1 MIIDILMTH
10 INIKILCNIKMF
22 SVRLSK
28 TFANRP
34 SVVCRRKRM
43 TVKAHAVVPEMMD
56 VLTHHVCPI
65 ITKCANMYIGTEEH
79 QLSVLAKLHAI
90 ADHYDIRNSEEHVVR
105 ALLIDDDILAVKIAD
120 ATDIYHQSV
129 DYVREMISK
138 LPEVSRHPSV

>member
-1 MIIDILMTH
+1 
-10 INIKILCNIKMF
+10 MF

-28 TFANRP
+28 TFTNRP
-34 SVVCRRKRM
+34 TVVCRPRRL
-43 TVKAHAVVPEMMD
+43 TVKADAGVVPEMFD

-65 ITKCANMYIGTEEH
+65 ITKCADLYIGTEEH
-79 QLSVLAKLHAI
+79 QMSVLAKLHAI

-129 DYVREMISK
+129 SYVREMISK
-138 LPEVSRHPSV
+138 LPEVSKHSNV